1 MKIKSVILPL
11 FAVLLAVSPGVAY
24 AQSSDGALII
34 FAIFS
39 LIIYFL
45 PSIVANYREI
55 EKQAGVFVV
64 NLFLGWT
71 LIGWVVALTWAV
83 SGEKPKKPDDKTAI
97 ADKNRPNI
105 SETSKLV
112 RAINEGDINM
122 AKEALDA
129 GANPYAK
136 NKSGLSILSL
146 AKEKGRTEIVELLEN
161 ETAPK
166 LIKCQD
172 CGKDVSRLAPACPN
186 CGRPMKKESDAKWDT
201 EISAIDR
208 RLINAASFGL
218 CEDVKKSLARGANPN
233 AIDEKGKSALDYAKE
248 KEHSEV
254 VQILKESGAK
264 E

>member
-34 FAIFS
+34 LAIFS

-83 SGEKPKKPDDKTAI
+83 TGEKPKKPDDKTAI
-97 ADKNRPNI
+97 ADKNKPNI

-136 NKSGLSILSL
+136 NQSGLSILSL
-146 AKEKGRTEIVELLEN
+146 AKEKGRTEIVELLE
-161 ETAPK
+161 PK
-166 LIKCQD
+166 LIKCPD
-172 CGKDVSRLAPACPN
+172 CGNSVSRLAPACPN
-186 CGRPMKKESDAKWDT
+186 CGRPMKKESDAK
-201 EISAIDR
+201 
-208 RLINAASFGL
+208 
-218 CEDVKKSLARGANPN
+218 
-233 AIDEKGKSALDYAKE
+233 
-248 KEHSEV
+248 
-254 VQILKESGAK
+254 
-264 E
+264 